1 MKGKW
6 IIFAVLALFI
16 IGCDQKPAIKKEN
29 KNGDWLSE
37 GSVDERFAKVSK
49 QLRGFD
55 TAMVEVGYRYV
66 ELFWA
71 GREQNWDYANY
82 LTEKIEVAIRNG
94 VERRP
99 KRGSSAQMIF
109 PSLEELKKSVSEKN
123 IRKFNQSYS
132 RLTITCN
139 ACHHDEK
146 VNFIHVAAPKHRLS
160 PIVWSGSGHEKAD
173 K

>member
-1 MKGKW
+1 MKINFIGV
-6 IIFAVLALFI
+6 FLAILLSS
-16 IGCDQKPAIKKEN
+16 GCNQTSETKTEKKD
-29 KNGDWLSE
+29 GDWLSG
-37 GSVDERFAKVSK
+37 GSVDERFTKVSK

-55 TAMVEVGYRYV
+55 MAMVEVGYRYV

-160 PIVWSGSGHEKAD
+160 PI
-173 K
+173 

>member
-6 IIFAVLALFI
+6 IIVALLTLFVV
-16 IGCDQKPAIKKEN
+16 GCNQKPATKEEKKD
-29 KNGDWLSE
+29 GDWLSE
-37 GSVDERFAKVSK
+37 GSVDERFAKVSR

-82 LTEKIEVAIRNG
+82 LTEKMGVAIRNG
-94 VERRP
+94 IERRP

-109 PSLEELKKSVSEKN
+109 PSLEKLKRATSEKN
-123 IRKFNQSYS
+123 IQKFNQSYS

-139 ACHHDEK
+139 ACHHAEK
-146 VNFIHVAAPKHRLS
+146 VNFIHVAPPKHRLS
-160 PIVWSGSGHEKAD
+160 PILWSGSGREKAD